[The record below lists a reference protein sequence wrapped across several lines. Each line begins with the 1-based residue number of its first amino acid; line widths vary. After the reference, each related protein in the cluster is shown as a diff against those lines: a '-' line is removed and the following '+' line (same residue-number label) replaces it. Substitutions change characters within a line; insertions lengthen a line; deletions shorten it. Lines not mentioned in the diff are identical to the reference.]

1 MPNVAVELGRD
12 VFDPDCKEK
21 LCTVQPAATS
31 HTSQEE
37 GKWCVQYSTLYTV
50 QLTCTLHC
58 TAASR
63 EIMNAAISCGGHL
76 GQAAQ
81 LRQPDVRP
89 RREKNFAI
97 LQI

>member
-1 MPNVAVELGRD
+1 MCLTLIARRSSAQYSQP
-12 VFDPDCKEK
+12 
-21 LCTVQPAATS
+21 QPA
-31 HTSQEE
+31 TSQEE

-76 GQAAQ
+76 GQAAA